1 MISGILYKTLNGARQ
16 EASSRA
22 TGSISAVFSNPE
34 RSGRQSLTLE
44 CMIRPQAP
52 ERPVVQKDGARQRR
66 FENAGSRQ
74 LASAGLFSRAWQQYA
89 GAMACV
95 FSSTAVAFALQRY
108 AQTADL
114 AMIQLLGIV
123 FVGLRF
129 NVKVSL
135 IASFI
140 SVALFDFLFIPPRLA
155 FAWSDVKSIIT
166 FTGMI
171 VVAAVISVLNERLRA
186 QERIA
191 RETASQTN
199 ALYELHVELS
209 TTTQL
214 QQLIAITSRHLERS
228 LSSNAV
234 ILLGDASGSLEP
246 GPQGLSAAELRLAAL
261 TWQRRE
267 FAADGS
273 VQGYNL
279 WLPLVGI
286 REPLGVVGIAAQTPF
301 TETSGFG
308 LLVSACANQLATAIE
323 RSQLANVVH
332 RAQVEAET
340 ERMRSSLL
348 SAVSHDLK
356 TPLAT
361 IVAAGTTLLDRGKA
375 LEAEDSRELLGAMVL
390 EAERLGRLIQNLLS
404 VTRLES
410 PTVELRRSPEAVEE
424 IVSAAVERINARL
437 KPKRI
442 QVSISRDLP
451 WVLAEPALIEQV
463 ILNLLE
469 NAVRYAGATS
479 PIELSAHLENNRV
492 TIQVADRGSGISD
505 ADVDKVF
512 EKFYRGQQATRRDG
526 GMGLGL
532 TICRA
537 IVRAHGGQIGI
548 RNRQGGGAVVEFTLP
563 VAGALEAKPSDAEVQ
578 A

>member
-1 MISGILYKTLNGARQ
+1 
-16 EASSRA
+16 
-22 TGSISAVFSNPE
+22 
-34 RSGRQSLTLE
+34 
-44 CMIRPQAP
+44 
-52 ERPVVQKDGARQRR
+52 
-66 FENAGSRQ
+66 
-74 LASAGLFSRAWQQYA
+74 
-89 GAMACV
+89 
-95 FSSTAVAFALQRY
+95 
-108 AQTADL
+108 
-114 AMIQLLGIV
+114 
-123 FVGLRF
+123 
-129 NVKVSL
+129 
-135 IASFI
+135 
-140 SVALFDFLFIPPRLA
+140 
-155 FAWSDVKSIIT
+155 
-166 FTGMI
+166 
-171 VVAAVISVLNERLRA
+171 
-186 QERIA
+186 
-191 RETASQTN
+191 
-199 ALYELHVELS
+199 
-209 TTTQL
+209 
-214 QQLIAITSRHLERS
+214 
-228 LSSNAV
+228 
-234 ILLGDASGSLEP
+234 
-246 GPQGLSAAELRLAAL
+246 
-261 TWQRRE
+261 
-267 FAADGS
+267 
-273 VQGYNL
+273 
-279 WLPLVGI
+279 
-286 REPLGVVGIAAQTPF
+286 
-301 TETSGFG
+301 
-308 LLVSACANQLATAIE
+308 
-323 RSQLANVVH
+323 
-332 RAQVEAET
+332 
-340 ERMRSSLL
+340 
-348 SAVSHDLK
+348 
-356 TPLAT
+356 
-361 IVAAGTTLLDRGKA
+361 
-375 LEAEDSRELLGAMVL
+375 MVL

>member
-1 MISGILYKTLNGARQ
+1 MILGILYKALSGARHG
-16 EASSRA
+16 ASSRR
-22 TGSISAVFSNPE
+22 TRSISTVFSNPE
-34 RSGRQSLTLE
+34 RARRQSLTLE

-52 ERPVVQKDGARQRR
+52 ERPAIQKDGGGQRR
-66 FENAGSRQ
+66 LENAGGRQ
-74 LASAGLFSRAWQQYA
+74 PASADLFRRAWQQYA

-95 FSSTAVAFALQRY
+95 LSSTAVAYALQRY
-108 AQTADL
+108 AQAADL

-123 FVGLRF
+123 FVALRF

-135 IASFI
+135 FASLI

-191 RETASQTN
+191 RETASRTK
-199 ALYELHVELS
+199 ALYELHVDLS
-209 TTTQL
+209 GTTQL
-214 QQLIAITSRHLERS
+214 QQLISITSRHLERAV
-228 LSSNAV
+228 SSNAV
-234 ILLGDASGSLEP
+234 VLLGDPSGSLEECSR
-246 GPQGLSAAELRLAAL
+246 GLSAAELQLAELA
-261 TWQRRE
+261 WQRRE
-267 FAADGS
+267 YCTDIS
-273 VQGYNL
+273 VPGYNF

-286 REPLGVVGIAAQTPF
+286 RELLGVIGIAAQTQF
-301 TETSGFG
+301 SETSDSG
-308 LLVSACANQLATAIE
+308 LLLSACANQLATAIE
-323 RSQLANVVH
+323 RSQLAGVVH

-375 LEAEDSRELLGAMVL
+375 LEANDSRELLSAMVS

-410 PTVELRRSPEAVEE
+410 PTVELRRSPEAIEE
-424 IVSAAVERINARL
+424 IVSAAVERINAGL
-437 KPKRI
+437 APKRI
-442 QVSISRDLP
+442 NVAISPELP

-463 ILNLLE
+463 MLNLLE
-469 NAVRYAGATS
+469 NAVRHAGAAS
-479 PIELSAHLENNRV
+479 PIEVTAHLENNRV
-492 TIQVADRGSGISD
+492 TIQVADRGSGIAE
-505 ADVDKVF
+505 ADIDKVF
-512 EKFYRGQQATRRDG
+512 EKFYRGQQANQRDG
-526 GMGLGL
+526 GVGLGL

-537 IVRAHGGQIGI
+537 IVRAHGGRIGI

-563 VAGALEAKPSDAEVQ
+563 VVGELEARPSDAEVQ

>member
-1 MISGILYKTLNGARQ
+1 
-16 EASSRA
+16 
-22 TGSISAVFSNPE
+22 
-34 RSGRQSLTLE
+34 
-44 CMIRPQAP
+44 
-52 ERPVVQKDGARQRR
+52 
-66 FENAGSRQ
+66 
-74 LASAGLFSRAWQQYA
+74 
-89 GAMACV
+89 MACV
-95 FSSTAVAFALQRY
+95 LSSTTVAYALQRY
-108 AQTADL
+108 AQSADL

-123 FVGLRF
+123 FVALRF

-135 IASFI
+135 IASLI
-140 SVALFDFLFIPPRLA
+140 SVALFDFLFVPPRLA

-171 VVAAVISVLNERLRA
+171 VVAAVISVLNERLRE

-191 RETASQTN
+191 RETANRTK

-209 TTTQL
+209 SATQL

-228 LSSNAV
+228 LSSSAV
-234 ILLGDASGSLEP
+234 VLVSDAAGALEQ
-246 GPQGLSAAELRLAAL
+246 GARGLSAAELELAELAS
-261 TWQRRE
+261 QRRE
-267 FAADGS
+267 FTANAS
-273 VQGYNL
+273 FPGYNS
-279 WLPLVGI
+279 WVPLVGI
-286 REPLGVVGIAAQTPF
+286 REPLGTIGIAAQTPF
-301 TETSGFG
+301 RETSDSG
-308 LLVSACANQLATAIE
+308 LLLSACANQLATAIE

-375 LEAEDSRELLGAMVL
+375 LEANDARDLLGAMVS

-424 IVSAAVERINARL
+424 IVSAAVERINAGPG
-437 KPKRI
+437 PKRI
-442 QVSISRDLP
+442 QVAISQELP

-463 ILNLLE
+463 LVNLLE
-469 NAVRYAGATS
+469 NAMRYAGTAL
-479 PIELSAHLENNRV
+479 PIDVSANLEDNWV
-492 TIQVADRGSGISD
+492 TVQVADRGSGISEGD
-505 ADVDKVF
+505 IDKVF
-512 EKFYRGQQATRRDG
+512 EKFYRGQQSNRRDG
-526 GMGLGL
+526 GVGLGL

-537 IVRAHGGQIGI
+537 IVRAHGGKIGI
-548 RNRQGGGAVVEFTLP
+548 RNRQGGGTIVEFTLP
-563 VAGALEAKPSDAEVQ
+563 VAGKLEARPSDAEVR